1 MKRTVT
7 LILLAL
13 LAFTITLGGC
23 TNNSGAEETDSPP
36 PVADNPSPSG
46 TPVHGGEIIVGIAQD
61 LGSSFDPHQMAAAGT
76 AGLREVL
83 FNVFEGLVRPTPDGE
98 LVPAIAES
106 FSVDGTVYTFT
117 LRDGVRFHNG
127 DLVTVEDVV
136 YSIARSAD
144 AEQAST
150 FVAAFSVI
158 HRVEAIDDRTV
169 EIEIEAPDNAF
180 LALLTIAIIPADYDD
195 QAQNPIGTGPF
206 QFVSHTPQDNLV
218 LRRFDDYW
226 GQPAYLEQVT
236 FRIFGSGDAMAMAL
250 SAGAVDIAG
259 QLTSDMVR
267 QIPDDFY
274 YLAGPMNLV
283 QALWLNNAV
292 PPLDNVYARYALAWA
307 IDVDEIIALLYD
319 GEGFPIGSSMPP
331 SFTRYFHED
340 LVNTFT
346 DQAGEG
352 VDTRSVA
359 LDMLELAGLPD
370 GFDLTITVPGNQTP
384 HVLTAEIIAE
394 QLRAVNINVTIDLVE
409 WAWWLSEVNSGRN
422 FQSTI
427 TGIAARDITARS
439 FMERWVSD
447 NSRNFINFYSPEYD
461 AIFTEAQNT
470 TDETEQARL
479 YRELQEIVTNEAGSV
494 FLQDLVNFVGING
507 NLSGW
512 QFYSIYVMD
521 LATVHFTE

>member
-1 MKRTVT
+1 MKKLTI
-7 LILLAL
+7 LFLLLLLAL
-13 LAFTITLGGC
+13 SVILGGC
-23 TNNSGAEETDSPP
+23 TGAGQTTGEDNLAVTGNAPP
-36 PVADNPSPSG
+36 TG
-46 TPVHGGEIIVGIAQD
+46 TPILGGEIVVGIAQD

-98 LVPAIAES
+98 LIPAVAES
-106 FSVDGTVYTFT
+106 FSVDGAVYTFT
-117 LRDGVRFHNG
+117 LREGVRFHNG
-127 DLVTVEDVV
+127 ELVTVEDIV

-144 AEQAST
+144 AEHVST
-150 FVAAFSVI
+150 FVSAFSVI
-158 HRVEAIDDRTV
+158 TRIEAIDDRTV

-180 LALLTIAIIPADYDD
+180 LALLTIAIIPAGYDD
-195 QAQNPIGTGPF
+195 QSHNPIGTGPF
-206 QFVSHTPQDNLV
+206 QFVSHTPQDSLI
-218 LRRFDDYW
+218 LQRFDEYW
-226 GQPAYLEQVT
+226 GKPAYLEQVT

-267 QIPDDFY
+267 QMPDDYY

-283 QALWLNNAV
+283 QALWLNNLV
-292 PPLDNVYARYALAWA
+292 PPLDDVRVRQALAYA
-307 IDVDEIIALLYD
+307 IDVEEIIALLYD

-331 SFTRYFHED
+331 SFSRYFHDGLIGTYATNRDRARD
-340 LVNTFT
+340 LLE
-346 DQAGEG
+346 QAGF
-352 VDTRSVA
+352 
-359 LDMLELAGLPD
+359 PD

-384 HVLTAEIIAE
+384 HVLTAEILVE
-394 QLRAVNINVTIDLVE
+394 QLRTVGITATIDLVE

-422 FQSTI
+422 FQTTI

-461 AIFTEAQNT
+461 AIFEQAQHT
-470 TDETEQARL
+470 TDEAEQVRL
-479 YRELQEIVTNEAGSV
+479 YRELQEIVTQEAGSV

-507 NLSGW
+507 RLAGW

-521 LATVHFTE
+521 LATVYFVE